1 MNAVMSTE
9 IEQIIKELKQT
20 QQLLAEQKLV
30 STGFLDSFDVINL
43 IDRLEKRFQITIGG
57 EDFNLTNFDDIP
69 SIVSLIQKLQEIK
82 TNAAPN

>member
-1 MNAVMSTE
+1 MDSTTAAE

-20 QQLLAEQKLV
+20 QQLLPEQKLV

-57 EDFNLTNFDDIP
+57 EDFNLTNFDDVQAITLL
-69 SIVSLIQKLQEIK
+69 VQKLQEIK
-82 TNAAPN
+82 